1 MQFDAT
7 AVGAIHESPVE
18 TMPNFVRG
26 TTVLYSLPPRGNPQ
40 ADAGDREA
48 VEGACVTKGLRHSHR
63 NAFSPTRLR
72 REPSAPVASVA
83 CFPLWLKI
91 CHRHIFLTRRAH
103 PEGASRNA
111 ETMPHFVRYI
121 VHVCVM
127 CTNMRGGLCKMENLK
142 FSVDNLRKAC

>member
-72 REPSAPVASVA
+72 REPP
-83 CFPLWLKI
+83 P
-91 CHRHIFLTRRAH
+91 
-103 PEGASRNA
+103 G
-111 ETMPHFVRYI
+111 
-121 VHVCVM
+121 
-127 CTNMRGGLCKMENLK
+127 GGLAQRRNGVAVRSGDGYHPAVGLRDINSSKNNK
-142 FSVDNLRKAC
+142 FHKKWQKKT